1 MKFTRTLAA
10 LFSLLPALIFYPN
23 PSFADQDANSLARQ
37 GVDQVLN
44 LEMDNARKTFG
55 ELEKKYPGFALTQFL
70 KASVDWAEA
79 EVSSGDK
86 RNSMR
91 DRAIESM
98 LKAANTAEAQI
109 EKLGDSSAAE
119 QWHLTRGMSNFFA
132 ARMYADSGHTL
143 RAYHLGRSGRDE
155 LRELIEKHPDDNDAY
170 LVLGMYE
177 YIAGSIPR
185 SLRWLAALL
194 DLSGDRA
201 LGVKYLERAS
211 AKAPVMAPE
220 AARMLLVAA
229 GIFPETTR
237 SCAYLPMAKYV
248 RQKYPANPHYSM
260 ALQLLY
266 VNCGYPRK
274 ALDEMAVAEKQFQK
288 DFPNLKDEFKVI
300 RVYAYRELGQ
310 IDKVMAM
317 KKDFPRDQDYWN
329 LILAETYDVVGEH
342 KKAKNIYDDF
352 FWSDVNGR
360 EIKTDSGPP
369 SDWII
374 DRATRYRK
382 HPYQPADPNAR
393 IVGDYL
399 YLAGQKHS
407 SEPVADSG
415 K

>member
-1 MKFTRTLAA
+1 MKVTRYLAA
-10 LFSLLPALIFYPN
+10 TITLLLATTFYSHA
-23 PSFADQDANSLARQ
+23 SFAEEGAVAIARH

-44 LEMDNARKTFG
+44 LEMDNARKTFN
-55 ELEKKYPGFALTQFL
+55 ELGKKYPGFAMTPFL

-79 EVSSGDK
+79 EVSHGDK
-86 RNSMR
+86 RNAMR

-98 LKAANTAEAQI
+98 LKAADIAEAQI
-109 EKLGDSSAAE
+109 EKLGDSDVAA

-143 RAYHLGRSGRDE
+143 KAYHLGRSGRDE

-185 SLRWLAALL
+185 GLRWLAALF

-201 LGVKYLERAS
+201 LGVQYLERAS

-229 GIFPETTR
+229 GVLPETTR
-237 SCAYLPMAKYV
+237 SCAYLPMARYV
-248 RQKYPANPHYSM
+248 RQRYPANPHYSM
-260 ALQLLY
+260 ALQLLD
-266 VNCGYPRK
+266 VNCGFPQK
-274 ALDEMAVAEKQFQK
+274 ALDEMAVAEKQFLD

-300 RVYAYRELGQ
+300 QIYAYRELGQ
-310 IDKVMAM
+310 VDKILAM
-317 KKDFPRDQDYWN
+317 KKEFPRDQDYWN
-329 LILAETYDVVGEH
+329 LILAEAYDVVGDH
-342 KKAKNIYDDF
+342 KKAKNIYDDI
-352 FWSDVNGR
+352 FWADVRGR

-374 DRATRYRK
+374 DRATLYRK
-382 HPYQPADPNAR
+382 HPYHPADPNAR

-399 YLAGQKHS
+399 YLDGQKHNS
-407 SEPVADSG
+407 GVAADAG